1 MSVEF
6 SNAYQEILFENLI
19 SIIKQNFVFQT
30 QIKLSE
36 NLGKQRAEIQ
46 AKYDELLNKYK
57 SVESEISQINNLKI
71 KADQNNSAHSEKQ
84 RIQVALNE
92 QMKVNTNLIKSLE
105 EKEIK
110 IEELMDYIKKLEDSV
125 PVSKLK
131 KIKTVPVEQS
141 KVEPDLFQIK
151 VNDGS
156 SF

>member
-46 AKYDELLNKYK
+46 AKYDELLSKYK

-71 KADQNNSAHSEKQ
+71 KADQNNSAHNEKQ

-92 QMKVNTNLIKSLE
+92 QMKVNTNLTKSLE
-105 EKEIK
+105 KKETEIQ
-110 IEELMDYIKKLEDSV
+110 ELMDYIKKLEENV

-131 KIKTVPVEQS
+131 KIKKVPEEQS